1 MKVLLIVSG
10 VFVYL
15 VIGAI
20 IDAEHDIGPAMII
33 WPLLI
38 PIWLAYVVGYAI
50 HDYFEEKRWKKLFK
64 KKGNNE

>member
-1 MKVLLIVSG
+1 MKVLLIVLG

-20 IDAEHDIGPAMII
+20 IDAEYDIGASMIL

-38 PIWLAYVVGYAI
+38 PIWLAYKIGYAI
-50 HDYFEEKRWKKLFK
+50 HDYFEEKPWKKKFK
-64 KKGNNE
+64 KKGDK